1 MGYPVDFLQTRA
13 VVHHGEY
20 ALIPP
25 ESREKTT
32 LPFLEGVEVSILASP
47 KLGAHSNF
55 YTICVLPGGRSTRPL
70 QDEGIE
76 VFFYCHAAKQPLSL
90 TISGTTYQLHARE
103 FAFIPAGV
111 AYEFSNDSDS
121 ETQVL
126 LYKKRYQPL
135 EGFQAEVVVSGID
148 QTERVPNSGVDNAFH
163 RDLLPKHMGF
173 DVTFMVLEFE
183 PDGCH
188 GFIET
193 HVEEHCAYIL
203 SGQGFYRLGADWLQV
218 KEEDFLWMGPFTP
231 QGTYTTGRKNFSY
244 IYSKEINRDEPL

>member
-13 VVHHGEY
+13 VVRHGEY

-32 LPFLEGVEVSILASP
+32 LPGMEEVEVSILAAS
-47 KLGAHSNF
+47 KLGAYSNF
-55 YTICVLPGGRSTRPL
+55 YTIRVLPGGGSTQPL
-70 QDEGIE
+70 QDDGVEA
-76 VFFYCHAAKQPLSL
+76 FLYCHAAEGALQVN
-90 TISGTTYQLHARE
+90 ISGDSYQLRERE

-111 AYEFSNDSDS
+111 SYEFFNHTDSPI
-121 ETQVL
+121 QVL
-126 LYKKRYQPL
+126 LYKKKYQPL

-183 PDGCH
+183 PDGSH

-193 HVEEHCAYIL
+193 HVEEHCAYVL
-203 SGQGFYRLGADWLQV
+203 SGQGFYYLGSEWHQV
-218 KEEDFLWMGPFTP
+218 KAEDFLWMGPFTP
-231 QGTYTTGRKNFSY
+231 QGTYVTGRGNFSY